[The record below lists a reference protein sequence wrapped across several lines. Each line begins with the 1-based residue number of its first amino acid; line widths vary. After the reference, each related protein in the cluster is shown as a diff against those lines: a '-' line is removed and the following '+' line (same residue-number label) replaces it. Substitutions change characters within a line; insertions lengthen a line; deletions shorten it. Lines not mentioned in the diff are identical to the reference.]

1 MGSTPLSQL
10 EIWVNQKRTLICQ
23 FKPTTTYLRIKVQFN
38 SWHSSFVHQGNF
50 FIHSIHSM
58 PQHRSSLEMSFLYTA
73 SWRVLTRA
81 CAIFCHNS
89 SIMCFVSR
97 QFQVSCRIRCFW
109 QFWVTLAASC
119 PSTSGS
125 EGVNLWDMGPS
136 YLPLRKQYVQQ
147 RRLGTRKVSH
157 RKKKSRILVSHELPP
172 PPLLPPTGPVWEI
185 YDPHNYGVL
194 LNVNKLPP
202 SSYFHHDLFPFYR
215 QAWRCFG
222 LIKRFS
228 QTSFQGSWERWVVS
242 W

>member
-1 MGSTPLSQL
+1 
-10 EIWVNQKRTLICQ
+10 
-23 FKPTTTYLRIKVQFN
+23 
-38 SWHSSFVHQGNF
+38 
-50 FIHSIHSM
+50 
-58 PQHRSSLEMSFLYTA
+58 MSFLYTA

-81 CAIFCHNS
+81 CGIFCHNS

-97 QFQVSCRIRCFW
+97 QFQVSCRIRCYW

-147 RRLGTRKVSH
+147 RCLGTRKVSH

-172 PPLLPPTGPVWEI
+172 PLLPPTGPVWEI
-185 YDPHNYGVL
+185 YDPHNYAVL